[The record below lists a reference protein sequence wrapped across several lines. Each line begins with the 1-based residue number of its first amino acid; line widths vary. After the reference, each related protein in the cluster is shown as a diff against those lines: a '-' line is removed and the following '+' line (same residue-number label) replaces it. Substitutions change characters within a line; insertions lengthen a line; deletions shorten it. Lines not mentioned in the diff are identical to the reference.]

1 MYELFLALRY
11 LLRSKSHRGFVSF
24 FSLIS
29 VICVIIGVAAL
40 IIVLSVMTGFER
52 EMKTKVISVFAHIT
66 VTGPVRNILPGWEHP
81 MEVVRAEPHVL
92 AAAPYIRGPV
102 LMSTRDKGHPLVVLG
117 MDPKL
122 EDAASEI
129 HSYIRD
135 AGGSL
140 TDQQVILG
148 DTYARNMGI
157 SKGDRVVLTS
167 PAFVQT
173 PGGRVPVQKT
183 LEVAGI
189 FHSGNFEYDS
199 QYGLVTLAVA
209 NHLFQMRGAVH
220 ALKVSVDDVDRV
232 EEVAESLRAKFGGSC
247 GVQTWMEQNAHLFA
261 AVQLEKR
268 VMFLILLLISLVAAL
283 NIVST
288 LVMVVLGKTKDIGI
302 LRALGATRWS
312 IGLIFTL
319 QGLAIALTGL
329 VTGVLLGTLVAKN
342 VNPILNFLRANFGI
356 DLFPASVYYL
366 DGIPSQV
373 VPLDVCSI
381 AMCAFVLC
389 LLASVF
395 PALLASRMKP
405 VQALRYE

>member
-1 MYELFLALRY
+1 MYEVFLALRY

-29 VICVIIGVAAL
+29 VVCVIIGVAAL
-40 IIVLSVMTGFER
+40 IIVLSVMTGFEK
-52 EMKTKVISVFAHIT
+52 EMKTKVISVFAHVTI
-66 VTGPVRNILPGWEHP
+66 TGPVRVILPYWKEP
-81 MEVVRAEPHVL
+81 MEIAKKNPHVKGV
-92 AAAPYIRGPV
+92 APYIRGPV
-102 LMSTRDKGHPLVVLG
+102 LLSTRDKGHPLVVLG
-117 MDPKL
+117 MDPDL
-122 EDAASEI
+122 EDSASEL
-129 HSYIRD
+129 HNYIKD
-135 AGGSL
+135 AGGTL
-140 TDQQVILG
+140 TDSQVILG
-148 DTYARNMGI
+148 DTYARNLGVE
-157 SKGDRVVLTS
+157 KGDKVVLTS

-199 QYGLVTLAVA
+199 QFGLTTLAVA
-209 NHLFQMRGAVH
+209 NHLFQMKGAVH
-220 ALKVSVDDVDRV
+220 ALKVSLDDVDNAGIV
-232 EEVAESLRAKFGGSC
+232 AKELSEELRGRCS
-247 GVQTWMEQNAHLFA
+247 VQTWMEQNAHLFA

-302 LRALGATRWS
+302 LRALGATSRS
-312 IGLIFTL
+312 VGLIFTI
-319 QGLAIALTGL
+319 QGLFIAMVGL
-329 VTGVLLGTLVAKN
+329 FLGVVGGTLIAYN
-342 VNPILNFLRANFGI
+342 VNPILHFLRLHFGI
-356 DLFPASVYYL
+356 DLFPANVYYL

-373 VPLDVCSI
+373 VPVDVATI
-381 AMCAFVLC
+381 ACCAFVLC
-389 LLASVF
+389 LLASIF